1 MEKDYFDIKNEY
13 FYDFLNDQFN
23 IKKAKTWDDIAKNVT
38 IEKITRTYKTFAEIF
53 PRNYDYISE
62 LEKSKAAFSS
72 IHYGEIKARKIIDE
86 VVRFSLYSEKIIV
99 FHPLQNP
106 SVTNQQIDPRKNPKY
121 WLPDYLDSLYFYIV
135 IQKWVRAGI
144 VKLIINP
151 YEYDIKLRDK
161 MDIEVEKRKNKFDGE
176 KYFKIGRDQAL
187 ETLAEQ
193 FSLIYKDKSKDYI
206 VNSLLKMDQPRFTQD
221 DADAFS
227 KVIIKGFANIN
238 PLYNKLNIP
247 LNGRML
253 APTKGGGPLE
263 SILSISEITNG
274 NIYTPS
280 EMNWNQISEYGLN
293 DFWLKTNRIYSKIPL
308 NFLNNVDTS
317 FALELRKDD
326 RLGGVRQ
333 QLKKVFSE
341 LNGINPQNL
350 TDLKIKDLNEAF
362 IEELKKSEAEW
373 KDIKKQ
379 AELSRKYWLVANVG
393 IPIIKNDI
401 SILPLAIGSL
411 AWLYQNEK
419 SNQQKKNLMRQKNP
433 ISVFVDLKNQNQN
446 FFSILKNCLI

>member
-13 FYDFLNDQFN
+13 FYEFLNDLFN

-38 IEKITRTYKTFAEIF
+38 IEKIKRTYKTFAEIF

-62 LEKSKAAFSS
+62 LKKGKDTFSS
-72 IHYGEIKARKIIDE
+72 IHYGDIKARKIIDE

-106 SVTNQQIDPRKNPKY
+106 SVTNQKIDPRKNPKY
-121 WLPDYLDSLYFYIV
+121 WLPDFLDSLYFYIV
-135 IQKWVRAGI
+135 IQKWVRSGI

-151 YEYDIKLRDK
+151 YDYDFKLRDE
-161 MDIEVEKRKNKFDGE
+161 MDIEVAKRINKFDKE
-176 KYFKIGRDQAL
+176 KYLHINREHAL
-187 ETLAEQ
+187 ENIAEQ
-193 FSLIYKDKSKDYI
+193 FSLIYKNKSKDYI
-206 VNSLLKMDQPRFTQD
+206 VDSLLRMTQPRFTEN
-221 DADAFS
+221 DADEFS
-227 KVIIKGFANIN
+227 EIIIKGFENIN

-247 LNGRML
+247 LDGRML

-293 DFWLKTNRIYSKIPL
+293 DFWLKTNRIYSKISL
-308 NFLNNVDTS
+308 NFLNNVDTN

-333 QLKKVFSE
+333 QLKKVYSE
-341 LNGINPQNL
+341 LNGIKAEDL
-350 TDLKIKDLNEAF
+350 TDLKIKDLNEGF
-362 IEELKKSEAEW
+362 TEELKKSEAEW

-379 AELSRKYWLVANVG
+379 AELSRKYWLVTSVG
-393 IPIIKNDI
+393 VPLIKNDI

-411 AWLYQNEK
+411 AWLYHNEK

-446 FFSILKNCLI
+446 FFSIFKNCLI